1 MQECLQ
7 AGLLCNDSHL
17 EFKDDNW
24 IVVGD
29 PTEGALIAAGKKA
42 DLSQQ
47 ILEKSMQRLDS
58 IPFESQFQYMATLHR
73 TPTGKIFYVKGSVE
87 SIIGRCGSSLD
98 TQGNPVEVDRA
109 QIHHQVD
116 EMAKQGLRVL
126 ALAKKP
132 VPESQNSVDH
142 SDLESRLIFL
152 GLQGMI
158 DPPRS
163 EAIAAVQACQTAGI
177 QVKMITGDHIATAK
191 AIARRM
197 GLSKTKHHRELV
209 AYTGAQLASMSK
221 QEFGEAVEAGSVF
234 ARVAPEQKL
243 RLVEVLQ
250 LPGEIVAM
258 TGDGVNDAPA
268 LKQADSRHDSYR

>member
-1 MQECLQ
+1 MTVQEIYSGGESYSVTGTGYSPEGEIQLNQRPITVSETPTLQECLQ

-73 TPTGKIFYVKGSVE
+73 TPTGKILYVKGSVE
-87 SIIGRCGSSLD
+87 SILGRCGSSLD
-98 TQGNPVEVDRA
+98 TQRNPVEVDRE

-132 VPESQNSVDH
+132 VPQSQNSVDR
-142 SDLESRLIFL
+142 SDLESDLVFL
-152 GLQGMI
+152 GLQGTI
-158 DPPRS
+158 DPPRA

-177 QVKMITGDHIATAK
+177 QVKLTYSPT
-191 AIARRM
+191 
-197 GLSKTKHHRELV
+197 
-209 AYTGAQLASMSK
+209 
-221 QEFGEAVEAGSVF
+221 
-234 ARVAPEQKL
+234 
-243 RLVEVLQ
+243 
-250 LPGEIVAM
+250 
-258 TGDGVNDAPA
+258 
-268 LKQADSRHDSYR
+268 